1 MNTLKKKHPND
12 RDHRLNYD
20 STTHTY
26 NTDTCHNFRNV
37 SSITKSVFPPFDTNR
52 VAANCSRSPKPE
64 YRNKSPSQIM
74 RMWGNSRILGNK
86 LHDLI
91 DKFYNE
97 EYFVPSNL
105 ANSLQS
111 SLTQFMTFNNK
122 KKDVEGWDIFRTEW
136 RIFDEELKVAGT
148 LDAIFMDKDGKY
160 HLVDWKR
167 VKDIKKRAYN
177 KGERATA
184 QGLTHLL
191 NCNYNQYALQLNTY
205 KYILE
210 RRYGIKIETQRLVQF
225 HPTLKEYKEF
235 IVPEMKQ
242 EVNALLLPGYSFREP
257 PPPRV
262 DFIPNISTV
271 GSLKLSKS
279 KSTACFQ
286 PASRSRATSY
296 ARGKGRGR
304 GRGRG
309 KAVKRPTD
317 LMEGLACSLSL
328 LRRRRAARSK

>member
-1 MNTLKKKHPND
+1 MNTLEKKHPND

-37 SSITKSVFPPFDTNR
+37 SSVIKGAFPPFETNR
-52 VAANCSRSPKPE
+52 VAASCSRSHNPE
-64 YRNKSPSQIM
+64 YRNKSPSQIKTSWA
-74 RMWGNSRILGNK
+74 RSRKLGTQ
-86 LHDLI
+86 LHDII
-91 DKFYNE
+91 DMFYNMNDAPYAGTGVE
-97 EYFVPSNL
+97 
-105 ANSLQS
+105 S
-111 SLTQFMTFNNK
+111 SLAQFMTWNNK
-122 KKDVEGWDIFRTEW
+122 KEDVEGWEIFRTEW

-148 LDAIFMDKDGKY
+148 VDAVFVDKDGKY

-167 VKDIKKRAYN
+167 SKEIKNHAYR
-177 KGERATA
+177 GARATA

-191 NCNYNQYALQLNTY
+191 ACNYNQYALQLNTY

-210 RRYGIKIETQRLVQF
+210 RRYGIKIETQRLVQL
-225 HPTLKEYKEF
+225 HPSIKEYKEF

-242 EVNALLLPGYSFREP
+242 EVNALLIPGYSFREP

-262 DFIPNISTV
+262 DFIPNIASV

-279 KSTACFQ
+279 KS
-286 PASRSRATSY
+286 
-296 ARGKGRGR
+296 
-304 GRGRG
+304 
-309 KAVKRPTD
+309 VKRPT
-317 LMEGLACSLSL
+317 ELACSLSL